1 MAEKSFSETL
11 FDGKTISESSKNL
24 YLKNLVRLNGNQPI
38 KNLNFLKDVEA
49 IQKKLDELKPN
60 TRRTYIIAIVSLL
73 KSMIDQPK
81 MKKLYDKYY
90 PSLEAIN
97 KDLKTSNEKTPKE
110 TDNWLNQDEI
120 KSKFDELK
128 TIFTEL
134 MESKSK
140 KITEAQYNKLLD
152 LVVLGLYV
160 LQRPRRNMDY
170 QDMLVTTLKVKVPKT
185 AKAVAEVPSEDT
197 SKDTK
202 TMSNVLNLADNKFEF
217 NNYKTKGAYLQQTES
232 LDFELR
238 QIIDLYLKYH
248 PLAKEMKKESV
259 PFIVSYDGKAFTNN
273 NDFTRLLYKIFGKK
287 IGVSMLRK
295 IFLTDK
301 YKDVADEMKKDAAS
315 MATSVSTIE
324 GHYIKND

>member
-301 YKDVADEMKKDAAS
+301 YKETLDELKSDSQAMG
-315 MATSVSTIE
+315 TSTSTIQD
-324 GHYIKND
+324 HYIKE

>member
-1 MAEKSFSETL
+1 MEAETKTFSESL

-24 YLKNLVRLNGNQPI
+24 YLKNLVRLNGGQPI

-49 IQKKLDELKPN
+49 VQTKLNELKPN

-73 KSMIDQPK
+73 KSLIDQPK
-81 MKKLYDKYY
+81 MKKLYDRYY

-110 TDNWLNQDEI
+110 TDNWLSQEEI

-134 MESKSK
+134 TETKSK
-140 KITEAQYNKLLD
+140 KISEAQYNKLLD

-170 QDMLVTTLKVKVPKT
+170 QDMTVTTLKVKAPK
-185 AKAVAEVPSEDT
+185 KAVPVPSEDI

-202 TMSNVLNLADNKFEF
+202 TLSNVLNLADNKFEF

-259 PFIVSYDGKAFTNN
+259 PFIVSFDGKAFTNN

-301 YKDVADEMKKDAAS
+301 YKETLDELKSDSQAMG
-315 MATSVSTIE
+315 TSTSTIQD
-324 GHYIKND
+324 HYIKE